1 MLGKIK
7 ILLFLKQK
15 RLMLFPKEGLQFQ
28 GILLIISSIVPLQKE
43 DEDTLLAPILVVKE
57 TGDNEEPAP
66 T

>member
-28 GILLIISSIVPLQKE
+28 GILIISSIVPLQKE

-57 TGDNEEPAP
+57 TGDNEKTAQ